1 MAFGTRGSHTLAL
14 SRTDP
19 QWASD
24 TIDFSS
30 KGTYD
35 VTVRLTAQ
43 DAGGNTAN
51 DFVAPNFVTINE
63 RPGVPAC
70 PASTSAASP
79 SQTRPL
85 LDRMWRDAGY
95 VSADAPIGLRRDA
108 AQRWPP
114 YSERTTIGTVNSC
127 ARATASTSR
136 ASPTDSTRTLSRPA
150 PSTLAAKSAPSSVF
164 VASGSVNEPVSA
176 A

>member
-70 PASTSAASP
+70 PAST
-79 SQTRPL
+79 
-85 LDRMWRDAGY
+85 
-95 VSADAPIGLRRDA
+95 
-108 AQRWPP
+108 
-114 YSERTTIGTVNSC
+114 
-127 ARATASTSR
+127 
-136 ASPTDSTRTLSRPA
+136 
-150 PSTLAAKSAPSSVF
+150 
-164 VASGSVNEPVSA
+164 
-176 A
+176 